1 MSKEKLKQAQQ
12 EAAEIDFSGLSLEQA
27 KELLLTLSELEYEQ
41 VRKKAAKALGVRV
54 TALDKEVKGDSGGSD
69 SIADELVQVV
79 NEKVTLFHDPD
90 RKAYASFEHEEHIET
105 WLIDSSGFREYASH
119 FFYDHAV
126 KAPSEASLSAAFQ
139 TLSGIAKY
147 EGSEWTVYLR
157 CATYKDGYV
166 IDLCNE
172 Q

>member
-69 SIADELVQVV
+69 SIADELVPVSY
-79 NEKVTLFHDPD
+79 THL
-90 RKAYASFEHEEHIET
+90 RAHET
-105 WLIDSSGFREYASH
+105 
-119 FFYDHAV
+119 
-126 KAPSEASLSAAFQ
+126 
-139 TLSGIAKY
+139 
-147 EGSEWTVYLR
+147 
-157 CATYKDGYV
+157 
-166 IDLCNE
+166 
-172 Q
+172 